1 MALNHFL
8 HVLRASLNL
17 VIISITGSEF
27 RKTFYL
33 VLGIDK
39 EEEGVRIRAGNVSNR
54 SETNESVEMKSVRF
68 DETVDSCNGESP
80 LRI

>member
-27 RKTFYL
+27 RKTLYH
-33 VLGIDK
+33 VLGIHK
-39 EEEGVRIRAGNVSNR
+39 EEEGVVIRPENQNNR
-54 SETNESVEMKSVRF
+54 SDTNETLEMRSVRF
-68 DETVDSCNGESP
+68 DDTIDSCHVESSQ
-80 LRI
+80 RI